1 MFFSFCLQNNYG
13 CDDPTKIEKVK
24 DLYEQ
29 LDLQTVYSDYEENS
43 FKLLMNLIDK
53 NCDIL
58 PKEVFTSFAYKIYK
72 RQKWCYEWKDLN
84 VI

>member
-1 MFFSFCLQNNYG
+1 MIMFIIFFSFCLQNNYG
-13 CDDPTKIEKVK
+13 CDDPSKIEKVK

-72 RQKWCYEWKDLN
+72 RQK
-84 VI
+84 